1 MKKQFLAIAACLLIF
16 TACSNDNT
24 PSQGEKD
31 DEYMR
36 TFENH
41 GEGKKDGHNKPAT
54 EHSKD
59 KTDSKEGKTDTTHL
73 PHGEGT
79 GQKHENKEQ
88 H

>member
-1 MKKQFLAIAACLLIF
+1 MKKQFLAIAACLLIL

-36 TFENH
+36 TFDSH
-41 GEGKKDGHNKPAT
+41 GGGKKDGHSKPAT

-59 KTDSKEGKTDTTHL
+59 HTDTKEGMADSTHL
-73 PHGEGT
+73 PQADGKGK
-79 GQKHENKEQ
+79 KHEDNK